1 MEINKWYLKNK
12 EIIDICY
19 DHIISFIHGNQFK
32 LTCDNT
38 AFFKIF
44 VKMLYNRY
52 LNDYKKNDYI
62 YNIEKE
68 EEYTYYDMKYSEGI
82 INLYN
87 TLKKISIHYKFYI
100 FDSKLSIDLNYF
112 IFNNLIFEIYI
123 EDILENNYNEY

>member
-1 MEINKWYLKNK
+1 
-12 EIIDICY
+12 
-19 DHIISFIHGNQFK
+19 
-32 LTCDNT
+32 
-38 AFFKIF
+38 
-44 VKMLYNRY
+44 
-52 LNDYKKNDYI
+52 
-62 YNIEKE
+62 
-68 EEYTYYDMKYSEGI
+68 MKYSEGI